1 MHKARVSDK
10 ICLNFRPSG
19 TFSDCLK
26 GLLDSH
32 SPESE
37 SETNDDSDLIDGIAD
52 ETPQLVDAH
61 SPMEIG
67 EPISES
73 DINFDRSLP
82 GRHTYLGEDSVA
94 IDTTNHQEPGTVVS
108 LHMLHKPGIV
118 LIPGYTL
125 PLSFTSY
132 TEEELVNTYRDP
144 VAILPGCFTRP
155 IPSDFVGHIAT
166 IAYLV
171 TIRFSGSRCSP
182 VLLGRQRLRIMEIQ
196 ISSSDNSVFCK
207 GLVLPETLMDGA
219 SLGPISRL
227 AIPPSW
233 CRFASEPDFIF
244 SPLSSNDQSQSP
256 EPRVIPYPLPGDA
269 FGVFDASRSTWCLP
283 TSIPDAGSDGNDSL
297 QLQNPCRLPCRRD
310 ILAAAADCTT
320 PHPPWVYRQYDL
332 PFLIA
337 EIRAELSRWT
347 NTWQMDKWNPSLAV
361 PFSYWLLQN
370 LPLTCVQKGELLK
383 IDHVVQR
390 LRACLQFIRSCSE
403 LACSRCKAAISSQKN
418 VICLSHEGSTLAY
431 VNPHGFIFDMLTL
444 STVHPDSIDLIGA
457 PTAEYSWFPGY
468 AWTIAQCGACNSHMG
483 WRFTATS
490 DNLRPRLFWGIKR
503 QALVHT
509 AEEETEVRL

>member
-1 MHKARVSDK
+1 MSKPGDESQ
-10 ICLNFRPSG
+10 
-19 TFSDCLK
+19 
-26 GLLDSH
+26 
-32 SPESE
+32 SE
-37 SETNDDSDLIDGIAD
+37 SETNHDYELIDGIAD
-52 ETPQLVDAH
+52 GIA
-61 SPMEIG
+61 MEIG

-94 IDTTNHQEPGTVVS
+94 IDTSNHQEPGTVVS
-108 LHMLHKPGIV
+108 LHMLYKPGIV

-125 PLSFTSY
+125 PLLITNY

-144 VAILPGCFTRP
+144 VAILPGCFARP
-155 IPSDFVGHIAT
+155 ISSDFVGHIAT

-196 ISSSDNSVFCK
+196 LSSSDNNVFCK
-207 GLVLPETLMDGA
+207 GLVLPETSMDGA
-219 SLGPISRL
+219 SLGPIIALKSGTL
-227 AIPPSW
+227 
-233 CRFASEPDFIF
+233 D
-244 SPLSSNDQSQSP
+244 LSP

-269 FGVFDASRSTWCLP
+269 FGVFDASHSTWCLP
-283 TSIPDAGSDGNDSL
+283 VPISDGGGGGDSGDSL
-297 QLQNPCRLPCRRD
+297 QSQNLSRLPCRRD

-320 PHPPWVYRQYDL
+320 PHPAWVYRQYDL

-347 NTWQMDKWNPSLAV
+347 TTWQMDKWNPSLAV

-390 LRACLQFIRSCSE
+390 LRACLNFIRSCSE

-444 STVHPDSIDLIGA
+444 STVRPDSVFLTGS

-468 AWTIAQCGACNSHMG
+468 AWTIAHCGACNSHMG

-490 DNLRPRLFWGIKR
+490 DDLRPRLFWGIKR

-509 AEEETEVRL
+509 AEEDMEVGL